1 MHKSF
6 GLLAAGLLVPRI
18 AIRLMASK
26 AGKIPAALEGPM
38 VQKALATMNH
48 YVMYFMLIWM
58 PVTGIAMGI
67 FGGKG
72 IPFFDL
78 YTVPGV
84 AKARGDIAKP
94 AFKYHKQVG

>member
-6 GLLAAGLLVPRI
+6 GLLAAGLLLPRI

-26 AGKIPAALEGPM
+26 AGKIPAAFEGPM
-38 VQKALATMNH
+38 IQKALATMNH

-94 AFKYHKQVG
+94 AYKYHT